1 VKPGDLVRNKNAH
14 RMMNCSRGV
23 FLGMRTFDMTMA
35 APYTC
40 AMVLWFGDGKPA
52 TIQTNLIEVISNVE

>member
-1 VKPGDLVRNKNAH
+1 MKPGDLVRNKNAH

-23 FLGMRTFDMTMA
+23 FLGMRTFSGGRA
-35 APYTC
+35 NPYTC

>member
-1 VKPGDLVRNKNAH
+1 MKPGDLVRNKNAH

-23 FLGMRTFDMTMA
+23 FLGMRTFDMNRDS
-35 APYTC
+35 PYTC

-52 TIQTNLIEVISNVE
+52 TIQTDLIEVISNVE

>member
-1 VKPGDLVRNKNAH
+1 MKPGDLVRNKNAH

-23 FLGMRTFDMTMA
+23 FLGMRTFDQDTN
-35 APYTC
+35 PYTC
-40 AMVLWFGDGKPA
+40 TMVLWFGDGKPA